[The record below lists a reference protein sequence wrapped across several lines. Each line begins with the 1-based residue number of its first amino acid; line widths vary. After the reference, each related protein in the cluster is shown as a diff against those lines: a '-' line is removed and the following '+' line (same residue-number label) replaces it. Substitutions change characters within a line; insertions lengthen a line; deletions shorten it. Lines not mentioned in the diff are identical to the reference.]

1 MAQFHEN
8 IELKSGAYVK
18 NLMASTSVDADIMGV
33 IKNVLN
39 DQQTTVE
46 DVQFYDGASWVSL
59 RGYKS
64 TNTTPEEDGLVKLLE
79 GLEGNSYKFRVLKA
93 GKSAEEFMNITQS
106 NGVITIDLNEAFKTR
121 IATIETAL
129 GNRVVKVEGK
139 DLSSNDFTTALKHKL
154 ESIRTISTGTIGEY
168 RLEYTEDLVS
178 DVNAVWKPIST
189 ISFPI
194 ESVIESGEV
203 LVFSSVTPQPEGTVP
218 FPAETVPPR
227 NPPLLADTKYLVLKL
242 AGGDN
247 YIYINAA
254 DLISEYSGFTGTH
267 IKTTIASGVIKGELN
282 VASLDISEDVALN
295 ILKPFLINKIITPSS
310 TTIAEETPVT
320 LISAIRTFATNIR
333 HLQANKANKIQTI
346 GTITPS
352 STQTVAGD
360 IDITLVIQ
368 KLISNIAY
376 LFTGKAETIHT
387 HNEFLKPSDVID
399 NITSTDTTKPLSA
412 NQGRDLGVK
421 INERLKGITLQNGAS
436 ETPLLIPASK
446 IATIPQMT
454 GATTFAKGKS
464 GLVPEP
470 LANQQDMF
478 LTGKGDFRLPNAD
491 IVASA
496 SYMGTGAMVGAN
508 FETTAG
514 DVTITLPAGTTYASK
529 SAFPMAVDI
538 VKVMRNGL
546 DLIEMPYDES
556 LATYGEGDFKITH
569 TGGNVITLVDYP
581 LNSDDVIMVRYKTSI
596 GIYGSVFQETI
607 DNAILITNDANTAA
621 QRAEEAAI
629 DAETIADSKVDKT
642 SITQDL
648 GDSETD
654 VMSQKA
660 TTDELDTKANHGYES
675 SPKTLK
681 EVEDNTSVKIKNL
694 VVNGDF
700 RNGTTGWEV
709 NIGAS
714 LSVVDGVA
722 TYLPSQDGTQYLLKL
737 MDIKKGSIYYSSI
750 SINATTQV
758 LFSFG
763 TGASF
768 ASERTITQLSYNTQ
782 GVMSRTS
789 AITSLGD
796 TTDATNLLVRE
807 ATAYSFK
814 NVMYINLTEIFGV
827 GNEPTREEFELLLS
841 TLGIDYFEGEIV
853 IPAQKVMQWQ
863 LKLIRI
869 NKNAIIAFGGTII

>member
-1 MAQFHEN
+1 M
-8 IELKSGAYVK
+8 
-18 NLMASTSVDADIMGV
+18 
-33 IKNVLN
+33 
-39 DQQTTVE
+39 
-46 DVQFYDGASWVSL
+46 
-59 RGYKS
+59 
-64 TNTTPEEDGLVKLLE
+64 
-79 GLEGNSYKFRVLKA
+79 
-93 GKSAEEFMNITQS
+93 
-106 NGVITIDLNEAFKTR
+106 
-121 IATIETAL
+121 
-129 GNRVVKVEGK
+129 
-139 DLSSNDFTTALKHKL
+139 
-154 ESIRTISTGTIGEY
+154 
-168 RLEYTEDLVS
+168 
-178 DVNAVWKPIST
+178 
-189 ISFPI
+189 
-194 ESVIESGEV
+194 
-203 LVFSSVTPQPEGTVP
+203 
-218 FPAETVPPR
+218 
-227 NPPLLADTKYLVLKL
+227 
-242 AGGDN
+242 
-247 YIYINAA
+247 
-254 DLISEYSGFTGTH
+254 
-267 IKTTIASGVIKGELN
+267 
-282 VASLDISEDVALN
+282 
-295 ILKPFLINKIITPSS
+295 INKIITPSS

-352 STQTVAGD
+352 STQTVEGD

-596 GIYGSVFQETI
+596 GVYGTLFSKKQLI
-607 DNAILITNDANTAA
+607 MQYLITNDANTAA
-621 QRAEEAAI
+621 QRAEDAAI
-629 DAETIADSKVDKT
+629 DAETIADSKIDKT
-642 SITQDL
+642 AIKQAL
-648 GDSETD
+648 GTSPTD

-660 TTDELDTKANHGYES
+660 TTEAIMKAHDYDINFFAY
-675 SPKTLK
+675 
-681 EVEDNTSVKIKNL
+681 
-694 VVNGDF
+694 
-700 RNGTTGWEV
+700 
-709 NIGAS
+709 
-714 LSVVDGVA
+714 GVSRDL
-722 TYLPSQDGTQYLLKL
+722 T
-737 MDIKKGSIYYSSI
+737 
-750 SINATTQV
+750 
-758 LFSFG
+758 G
-763 TGASF
+763 TGQ
-768 ASERTITQLSYNTQ
+768 T
-782 GVMSRTS
+782 
-789 AITSLGD
+789 
-796 TTDATNLLVRE
+796 
-807 ATAYSFK
+807 
-814 NVMYINLTEIFGV
+814 LTRV
-827 GNEPTREEFELLLS
+827 GNLYPYTRQDLS
-841 TLGIDYFEGEIV
+841 LEN
-853 IPAQKVMQWQ
+853 Q
-863 LKLIRI
+863 
-869 NKNAIIAFGGTII
+869 